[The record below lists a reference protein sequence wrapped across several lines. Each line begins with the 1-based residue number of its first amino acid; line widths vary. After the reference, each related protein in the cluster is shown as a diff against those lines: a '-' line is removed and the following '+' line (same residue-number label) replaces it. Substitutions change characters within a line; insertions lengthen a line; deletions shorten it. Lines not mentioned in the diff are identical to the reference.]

1 MLNREHG
8 GAWDGYFA
16 RHFGIRFNAEEL
28 RRQKRFLAGQ
38 LRIIEQISPIDSG
51 DKILEIG
58 CGIGALISLVKER
71 GVADITALELDS
83 EAAEF
88 VRQSENV
95 SVLTSSIEES
105 RLDGEKFT
113 KIFALEVLEHI
124 HNPVQDLKKIHDLL
138 TEGGLFIATTPYP
151 FNKNIISDETHLYVL
166 PPLCW
171 RRILEAAEFREI
183 KMQPLSAIP
192 LLYRFSH
199 IFSLYLPMYIPGL
212 KLVSTTL
219 IIAKK

>member
-1 MLNREHG
+1 MLNKPQG
-8 GAWDGYFA
+8 SAWDGYFA
-16 RHFGIRFNAEEL
+16 RHFGVRFNSGEL
-28 RRQKRFLAGQ
+28 NRQKRFLAGQ
-38 LRIIEQISPIDSG
+38 LQIIEKTTPIVSG

-58 CGIGALISLVKER
+58 CGIGALISLLKER
-71 GVADITALELDS
+71 GVADITAIELDS

-88 VRQSENV
+88 VRQSEDI
-95 SVLTSSIEES
+95 SVLTCSIEEARMDS
-105 RLDGEKFT
+105 GRFT

-124 HNPVQDLKKIHDLL
+124 HNPVQDLKKIHSLL

-151 FNKNIISDETHLYVL
+151 FNKNIISDDTHLYVL

-171 RRILEAAEFREI
+171 RRILEAAGFREI
-183 KMQPLSAIP
+183 KMRALSAIP
-192 LLYRFSH
+192 LLYRFSR
-199 IFSLYLPMYIPGL
+199 IFSLYLPVYIPGL